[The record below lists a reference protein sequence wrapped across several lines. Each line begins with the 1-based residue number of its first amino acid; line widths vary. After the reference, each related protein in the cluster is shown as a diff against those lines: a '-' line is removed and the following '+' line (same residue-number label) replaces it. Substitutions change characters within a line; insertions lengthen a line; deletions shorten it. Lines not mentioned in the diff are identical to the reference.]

1 MKSFVIYTL
10 ILLTISSCITKK
22 EVDLIVHNATIYSLD
37 EDNRQFEAMAINDG
51 IIVAIG
57 KENQILNKYK
67 GLEIVDAKNQII
79 YPGFIDA
86 HCHFLGY
93 GLALQK
99 VDLLNSKSF
108 EEVIKKCLAFDK
120 KRNPKWIT
128 GRGWDN
134 TKWKN
139 TQFPTKE
146 KLDLAFPTKPVLIRR
161 IDGHAAIAN
170 SVALNLANISATTE
184 VKGGTIIKENG
195 KLTGVLIDNAVDLVL
210 DLIDQPTLRNKK
222 EALLTAQRNC
232 FEVGLTTVDDAGLGK
247 EDVLLIE
254 KLHKSGELKMRIYA
268 MLTDS
273 KENFDYF
280 LDTLGEPFRTAR
292 LTVNSFKFY
301 GDGALGSRGACLL
314 KPYSDDSTFGTLLQD
329 TAYFQK
335 YAKLLYDKGFQMC
348 THSIGDSTSRFILKT
363 YGSVLKQANDRRWRI
378 EHAQIIDSAD
388 FNLFGAY
395 SIVPSVQ
402 PTHATSDMGWATLR
416 LGKQRLRFGYAYR
429 ELLRQNGWLPL
440 GTDFPIEGIN
450 PLTTFYA
457 AVARKNKDGLPKN
470 GFQIENALSRIEALK
485 GMTIWAALANFEEQ
499 QKGSL
504 EIGKVADFVFLNM
517 DLLKVP
523 ENDLLKA
530 NVTATFVNGEQVF

>member
-1 MKSFVIYTL
+1 MKALTIFSIL
-10 ILLTISSCITKK
+10 GLLLTSCITKT
-22 EVDLIVHNATIYSLD
+22 EVDLIVHNAVIYTID
-37 EDNRQFEAMAINDG
+37 EEENQFEAMAIHNG

-67 GLEIVDAKNQII
+67 GLEVIDAKHHIV

-93 GLALQK
+93 GLSLQK
-99 VDLLNSKSF
+99 VNLLHSKSF
-108 EEVIKKCLAFDK
+108 EDVIEKCKQFNK
-120 KRNPKWIT
+120 TRNPVWIT

-134 TKWKN
+134 TKWKDK
-139 TQFPTKE
+139 QFPTKK

-170 SVALNLANISATTE
+170 QVALDLANITVTSK
-184 VKGGTIIKENG
+184 VNGGTIVKENG
-195 KLTGVLIDNAVDLVL
+195 ELTGVLIDNAVDLVL
-210 DLIDQPTLRNKK
+210 DIIPKPTLANKK
-222 EALLTAQRNC
+222 EALITAQRNC

-247 EDVLLIE
+247 EDVQLIE
-254 KLHKSGELKMRIYA
+254 KLHTTGELKMRVYA

-273 KENFDYF
+273 KENFAYY
-280 LDTLGEPFRTAR
+280 LDTLGEPYRTER

-314 KPYSDDSTFGTLLQD
+314 KPYQDDSTFGMLLQD
-329 TAYFQK
+329 TSHFQK
-335 YAKLLYDKGFQMC
+335 YAKILYDKGFQMC

-363 YGSVLKQANDRRWRI
+363 YGFVLEENNDKRWRI
-378 EHAQIIDSAD
+378 EHAQIIDSSD
-388 FNLFGAY
+388 FSLFRKY

-402 PTHATSDMGWATLR
+402 PTHATSDMSWAVLR

-429 ELLRQNGWLPL
+429 KLLKQNGWLPL

-470 GFQIENALSRIEALK
+470 GFQIENSLSRLEALK
-485 GMTIWAALANFEEQ
+485 GMTIWAALANFEET

-504 EIGKVADFVFLNM
+504 EVGKVADFVFLNM
-517 DLLKVP
+517 DILKV
-523 ENDLLKA
+523 EERDLLNAK
-530 NVTATFVNGEQVF
+530 VTTTFINGEQVF